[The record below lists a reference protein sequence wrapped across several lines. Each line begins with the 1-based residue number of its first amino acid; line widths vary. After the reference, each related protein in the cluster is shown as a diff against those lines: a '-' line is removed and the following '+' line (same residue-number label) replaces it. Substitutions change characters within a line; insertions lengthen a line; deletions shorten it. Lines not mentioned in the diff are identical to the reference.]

1 MSKSIN
7 ILIVEDNV
15 LIADDMQ
22 MILEDMGY
30 NVAANVT
37 SYEKA
42 VEALNNNTIDLALL
56 DIQLATEKSG
66 IDVGE
71 YIREKFDIPFV
82 FVTSNS
88 DKETV
93 NQAKHVKPNGYLV
106 KPFEEKDLFTTIEI
120 TMSNFQES
128 ETSDSEGSST
138 SKNLLKKSIFVKD
151 SHLYRKIVFKDI
163 LYIKSD
169 NVYIEIYTTGKTY
182 VVRSTLKDFL
192 KKLPKNDFYRTS
204 KSYII
209 NIKHVQALNSRDI
222 IINEKLIPI
231 SKEYKPI
238 IQQMLNI

>member
-30 NVAANVT
+30 TVAANVT

-42 VEALNNNTIDLALL
+42 VEALTEHTIDLALL

-93 NQAKHVKPNGYLV
+93 NQAKEVKPNGYLV

-128 ETSDSEGSST
+128 GSESDTSSS
-138 SKNLLKKSIFVKD
+138 KKILKKSIFVKD
-151 SHLYRKIVFKDI
+151 SHLYRKIIFKDI

-192 KKLPKNDFYRTS
+192 TKLPKNDFHRTS

-209 NIKHVQALNSRDI
+209 NVKHVQALNSRDI
-222 IINEKLIPI
+222 IINDKMIPV

-238 IQQMLNI
+238 IQEILGL

>member
-1 MSKSIN
+1 MEKSIN

-30 NVAANVT
+30 TVVANVT

-42 VEALNNNTIDLALL
+42 IKALEKETIDLALL

-66 IDVGE
+66 IDVGK
-71 YIREKFDIPFV
+71 YIRENHDIPFV
-82 FVTSNS
+82 FITSNS
-88 DKETV
+88 DKETIT
-93 NQAKHVKPNGYLV
+93 QAKEVKPNGYLV
-106 KPFEEKDLFTTIEI
+106 KPFEEKDLYTTIEI
-120 TMSNFQES
+120 TMSNFEEAS
-128 ETSDSEGSST
+128 LSDS
-138 SKNLLKKSIFVKD
+138 SKNKSILKNSIFVKD

-163 LYIKSD
+163 LYVKSD

-182 VVRSTLKDFL
+182 VIRSTLKDFL
-192 KKLPKNDFYRTS
+192 KKLPSKYFLRTS

-209 NIKHVQALNSRDI
+209 NVKHVQAMNSRDVI
-222 IINEKLIPI
+222 IDDKMIPV

-238 IQQMLNI
+238 IQEMLNI

>member
-1 MSKSIN
+1 MEKAIN

-30 NVAANVT
+30 SVVANVT

-42 VEALNNNTIDLALL
+42 VVALKENTIDLALL

-66 IDVGE
+66 IDIGKH
-71 YIREKFDIPFV
+71 IRENYDIPFV
-82 FVTSNS
+82 FITSNS
-88 DKETV
+88 DKETL
-93 NQAKHVKPNGYLV
+93 NQAKEVKPNGYLV
-106 KPFEEKDLFTTIEI
+106 KPFEEKDLYTTIEI
-120 TMSNFQES
+120 TMSNFEES
-128 ETSDSEGSST
+128 ETKNEGNK
-138 SKNLLKKSIFVKD
+138 KNKNISKKSIFVKD
-151 SHLYRKIVFKDI
+151 SHLYRKIIFKDI

-169 NVYIEIYTTGKTY
+169 NVYIEIYTTSKTY

-192 KKLPKNDFYRTS
+192 KKLPTDDFLRTS

-209 NIKHVQALNSRDI
+209 NIRHVQAMNSRDVI
-222 IINEKLIPI
+222 IDDKMIPV

-238 IQQMLNI
+238 IQEMLNI

>member
-1 MSKSIN
+1 MNKSIN

-30 NVAANVT
+30 NVVANVI

-42 VEALNNNTIDLALL
+42 IDVLKTETVDLALL
-56 DIQLATEKSG
+56 DIQLATEKTG
-66 IDVGE
+66 IDLGK
-71 YIREKFDIPFV
+71 YIRENLDIPFV

-106 KPFEEKDLFTTIEI
+106 KPFQEKDLFTTIEI
-120 TMSNFQES
+120 TMSNFQE
-128 ETSDSEGSST
+128 T
-138 SKNLLKKSIFVKD
+138 SKPETAKNNSNILKKSIFVKD

-169 NVYIEIYTTGKTY
+169 NVYIEIYTTAKTY

-192 KKLPKNDFYRTS
+192 TKLPQDDFVRTS

-222 IINEKLIPI
+222 IIDDKLIPI
-231 SKEYKPI
+231 SKEYKPV

>member
-15 LIADDMQ
+15 LTADDMQ

-30 NVAANVT
+30 NVVANVT

-42 VEALNNNTIDLALL
+42 IDALNNNTIDLALL

-120 TMSNFQES
+120 TMSNFQETAPL
-128 ETSDSEGSST
+128 ESSPST
-138 SKNLLKKSIFVKD
+138 NIVKKSIFVKD

-169 NVYIEIYTTGKTY
+169 NVYIEIYTKDKTY

-192 KKLPKNDFYRTS
+192 KKLPKNDFCRTS

-222 IINEKLIPI
+222 IIDDKLIPI

>member
-1 MSKSIN
+1 MEKAIS

-30 NVAANVT
+30 NVVANVT

-42 VEALNNNTIDLALL
+42 VVALEENTIDLALL

-66 IDVGE
+66 IDIGKH
-71 YIREKFDIPFV
+71 IRDNYDIPFV

-88 DKETV
+88 DKETL
-93 NQAKHVKPNGYLV
+93 NQAKEVKPNGYLV
-106 KPFEEKDLFTTIEI
+106 KPFEEKDLYTTIEI
-120 TMSNFQES
+120 TMSNFEES
-128 ETSDSEGSST
+128 ETKVE
-138 SKNLLKKSIFVKD
+138 SKKNKSVLKKSIFVKD
-151 SHLYRKIVFKDI
+151 SHLYRKIIFKDI

-192 KKLPKNDFYRTS
+192 KKLPQDDFLRTS

-209 NIKHVQALNSRDI
+209 NIRHVQAMNSRDVI
-222 IINEKLIPI
+222 IDDKMIPV
-231 SKEYKPI
+231 SKEFKPI
-238 IQQMLNI
+238 IQEMLNI

>member
-30 NVAANVT
+30 TVAANVT

-42 VEALNNNTIDLALL
+42 VEALDKYTIDLALL
-56 DIQLATEKSG
+56 DIQLATQKSG

-71 YIREKFDIPFV
+71 YIRANFDIPFV

-93 NQAKHVKPNGYLV
+93 NQAKEVKPNGYLV

-128 ETSDSEGSST
+128 APEATS
-138 SKNLLKKSIFVKD
+138 SKKILKKSIFVKD
-151 SHLYRKIVFKDI
+151 SHLYRKIIFKDI

-192 KKLPKNDFYRTS
+192 TKLPKSDFHRTS

-209 NIKHVQALNSRDI
+209 NVKHVQALNSRDI
-222 IINEKLIPI
+222 IINDKMIPV

-238 IQQMLNI
+238 IQEILGL

>member
-56 DIQLATEKSG
+56 DIQLATEKTG
-66 IDVGE
+66 INVGE

>member
-1 MSKSIN
+1 MEKAIS

-30 NVAANVT
+30 NVVANVT

-42 VEALNNNTIDLALL
+42 VVALEENTIDLALL

-66 IDVGE
+66 IDIGKH
-71 YIREKFDIPFV
+71 IRDNYDIPFV

-88 DKETV
+88 DKETL
-93 NQAKHVKPNGYLV
+93 NQAKEVKPNGYLV
-106 KPFEEKDLFTTIEI
+106 KPFEEKDLYTTIEI
-120 TMSNFQES
+120 TMSNFEES
-128 ETSDSEGSST
+128 ETKAE
-138 SKNLLKKSIFVKD
+138 SKKNKSVLKKSIFVKD
-151 SHLYRKIVFKDI
+151 SHLYRKIIFKDI

-192 KKLPKNDFYRTS
+192 KKLPQEDFLRTS

-209 NIKHVQALNSRDI
+209 NIRHVQAMNSRDVI
-222 IINEKLIPI
+222 IDDKMIPV
-231 SKEYKPI
+231 SKEFKPI
-238 IQQMLNI
+238 IQEMLNI

>member
-1 MSKSIN
+1 MNKSIN

-42 VEALNNNTIDLALL
+42 IEVLKKEPIDLALL

-66 IDVGE
+66 IDIGR
-71 YIREKFDIPFV
+71 YIREKLDIPFV

-93 NQAKHVKPNGYLV
+93 NQAKNVKPNGYLV
-106 KPFEEKDLFTTIEI
+106 KPFQEKDLFTTIEI
-120 TMSNFQES
+120 TMSNFQETEKS
-128 ETSDSEGSST
+128 EPNLAT
-138 SKNLLKKSIFVKD
+138 SKNILKKSIFVKD

-169 NVYIEIYTTGKTY
+169 NVYIEIYTIAKTY
-182 VVRSTLKDFL
+182 VIRSTLKDFL
-192 KKLPKNDFYRTS
+192 KKLPKNDFVRTS

-222 IINEKLIPI
+222 IIDDKLIPI
-231 SKEYKPI
+231 SKEYKPV
-238 IQQMLNI
+238 IQQMLDI

>member
-30 NVAANVT
+30 TVSANVT

-42 VEALNNNTIDLALL
+42 VEALNENTIDLALL

-71 YIREKFDIPFV
+71 YIRQNFDIPFV

-93 NQAKHVKPNGYLV
+93 NQAKNVKPNGYLV

-120 TMSNFQES
+120 TMSNFQEAVPDP
-128 ETSDSEGSST
+128 ETSA
-138 SKNLLKKSIFVKD
+138 SKKISKKSIFVKD

-163 LYIKSD
+163 LYVKSD
-169 NVYIEIYTTGKTY
+169 NVYIEIYTTCKTY

-192 KKLPKNDFYRTS
+192 LKLPKNDFYRTS

-222 IINEKLIPI
+222 IINDKMIPI
-231 SKEYKPI
+231 SKENKPI
-238 IQQMLNI
+238 IQAILNL

>member
-1 MSKSIN
+1 MEKAIS

-30 NVAANVT
+30 NVVANVT

-42 VEALNNNTIDLALL
+42 VVALEENTIDLALL

-66 IDVGE
+66 IDIGKH
-71 YIREKFDIPFV
+71 IRDNYDIPFV

-88 DKETV
+88 DKETL
-93 NQAKHVKPNGYLV
+93 NQAKEVKPNGYLV
-106 KPFEEKDLFTTIEI
+106 KPFEEKDLYTTIEI
-120 TMSNFQES
+120 TMSNFEES
-128 ETSDSEGSST
+128 ETKAE
-138 SKNLLKKSIFVKD
+138 SKKNKSVLKKSIFVKD
-151 SHLYRKIVFKDI
+151 SHLYREIIFKDI

-192 KKLPKNDFYRTS
+192 KKLPQDDFLRTS

-209 NIKHVQALNSRDI
+209 NIRHVQAMNSRDVI
-222 IINEKLIPI
+222 IDDKMIPV
-231 SKEYKPI
+231 SKEFKPI
-238 IQQMLNI
+238 IQEMLNI

>member
-1 MSKSIN
+1 MEKAIS

-30 NVAANVT
+30 NVVANVT

-42 VEALNNNTIDLALL
+42 VVALEENTIDLALL

-66 IDVGE
+66 IDIGQH
-71 YIREKFDIPFV
+71 IRDNYDIPFV

-88 DKETV
+88 DKETL
-93 NQAKHVKPNGYLV
+93 NQAKEVKPNGYLV
-106 KPFEEKDLFTTIEI
+106 KPFEEKDLYTTIEI
-120 TMSNFQES
+120 TMSNFEES
-128 ETSDSEGSST
+128 ETKAE
-138 SKNLLKKSIFVKD
+138 SKKNKSVLKKSIFVKD
-151 SHLYRKIVFKDI
+151 SHLYRKIIFKDI

-192 KKLPKNDFYRTS
+192 KKLPQDDFLRTS

-209 NIKHVQALNSRDI
+209 NIRHVQAMNSRDVI
-222 IINEKLIPI
+222 IDDKMIPV
-231 SKEYKPI
+231 SKEFKPI
-238 IQQMLNI
+238 IQEMLNI

>member
-1 MSKSIN
+1 MSKPIN

-30 NVAANVT
+30 NVIANVT
-37 SYEKA
+37 SYETA
-42 VEALNNNTIDLALL
+42 IEALNSNTVDLALL
-56 DIQLATEKSG
+56 DIQLATKKSG
-66 IDVGE
+66 IDIGE
-71 YIREKFDIPFV
+71 YIRDKFDIPFV

-93 NQAKHVKPNGYLV
+93 NQAKQVKPNGYLV

-120 TMSNFQES
+120 TMSNFQETKPSS
-128 ETSDSEGSST
+128 ESKV
-138 SKNLLKKSIFVKD
+138 SKNFLKKSIFVKD

-169 NVYIEIYTTGKTY
+169 NVYIEIYTNEKMH
-182 VVRSTLKDFL
+182 VIRSTLKDFL
-192 KKLPKNDFYRTS
+192 TKLPQDDFYRTS

-209 NIKHVQALNSRDI
+209 NIKHVQALNSRDV
-222 IINEKLIPI
+222 IINDKLIPI
-231 SKEYKPI
+231 SKEYKSI
-238 IQQMLNI
+238 IQKRLNI

>member
-1 MSKSIN
+1 MNKSIN

-30 NVAANVT
+30 NVVANVT

-42 VEALNNNTIDLALL
+42 VDALQNESIDLALL

-66 IDVGE
+66 IDVGK
-71 YIREKFDIPFV
+71 YIREKLDIPFV

-88 DKETV
+88 DRETV
-93 NQAKHVKPNGYLV
+93 DHAKNVKPNGYLV
-106 KPFEEKDLFTTIEI
+106 KPFQEKDLYATIEI
-120 TMSNFQES
+120 TMSNFQETEKS
-128 ETSDSEGSST
+128 NFDTNEN
-138 SKNLLKKSIFVKD
+138 KNVLKKSIFVKD

-169 NVYIEIYTTGKTY
+169 NVYIEIYTTAKTY

-192 KKLPKNDFYRTS
+192 KKLPPNDFVRTS

-222 IINEKLIPI
+222 IIDDKLIPI
-231 SKEYKPI
+231 SKEYKPV

>member
-1 MSKSIN
+1 MEKAIN

-30 NVAANVT
+30 CVVDNVT

-42 VEALNNNTIDLALL
+42 VIALEEHTVDLALL

-66 IDVGE
+66 IDIGKH
-71 YIREKFDIPFV
+71 IRQKYDIPFV

-88 DKETV
+88 DKETL
-93 NQAKHVKPNGYLV
+93 NQAKEVKPNGYLV
-106 KPFEEKDLFTTIEI
+106 KPFEEKDLYTTIEI
-120 TMSNFQES
+120 TMSNFEENES
-128 ETSDSEGSST
+128 KDEGKK
-138 SKNLLKKSIFVKD
+138 SKKILKKSIFVKD
-151 SHLYRKIVFKDI
+151 SHLYRKIIFKDI

-169 NVYIEIYTTGKTY
+169 NVYIEIYTNSKTY

-192 KKLPKNDFYRTS
+192 KKLPTEDFLRTS

-209 NIKHVQALNSRDI
+209 NIRHVQAMNSRDV
-222 IINEKLIPI
+222 IINDKMIPV

-238 IQQMLNI
+238 IQDMLNI

>member
-30 NVAANVT
+30 TVVANVT

-42 VEALNNNTIDLALL
+42 VEALTEHTIDLALL
-56 DIQLATEKSG
+56 DIQLATDKSG

-71 YIREKFDIPFV
+71 YIRNKFDIPFV

-93 NQAKHVKPNGYLV
+93 NQAKEVKPNGYLV

-120 TMSNFQES
+120 TMSNFQEA
-128 ETSDSEGSST
+128 ETENTT
-138 SKNLLKKSIFVKD
+138 SKKILKKSIFVKD
-151 SHLYRKIVFKDI
+151 SHLYRKIIFKDI

-192 KKLPKNDFYRTS
+192 TKLPKSDFHRTS

-209 NIKHVQALNSRDI
+209 NVKHVQALNSRDI
-222 IINEKLIPI
+222 IINDKMIPI

-238 IQQMLNI
+238 IQEILGL

>member
-1 MSKSIN
+1 MNKSIN

-22 MILEDMGY
+22 MILEEMGY
-30 NVAANVT
+30 NVVANVT

-42 VEALNNNTIDLALL
+42 IDVLKNDSVDLALL
-56 DIQLATEKSG
+56 DIQLASEKSG
-66 IDVGE
+66 IDVGK
-71 YIREKFDIPFV
+71 YIRDNLDIPFV

-106 KPFEEKDLFTTIEI
+106 KPFQEKDLFTTIEI
-120 TMSNFQES
+120 TMSNFQE
-128 ETSDSEGSST
+128 T
-138 SKNLLKKSIFVKD
+138 SKPEIAKNNSDILKKSIFVKD
-151 SHLYRKIVFKDI
+151 SHLYRKIVFEDI

-169 NVYIEIYTTGKTY
+169 NVYIEIYTTAKTY

-192 KKLPKNDFYRTS
+192 TKLPQDDFVRTS

-222 IINEKLIPI
+222 IINDKLIPI
-231 SKEYKPI
+231 SKEYKSA

>member
-1 MSKSIN
+1 MEKAIS

-30 NVAANVT
+30 NVVANVT

-42 VEALNNNTIDLALL
+42 IVALEENTVDLALL

-66 IDVGE
+66 IDVGKH
-71 YIREKFDIPFV
+71 IRDNYDIPFV
-82 FVTSNS
+82 FITSNS
-88 DKETV
+88 DKETL
-93 NQAKHVKPNGYLV
+93 NQAKEVKPNGYLV
-106 KPFEEKDLFTTIEI
+106 KPFEEKDLYTTIEI
-120 TMSNFQES
+120 TMSNFEES
-128 ETSDSEGSST
+128 GTKEEVK
-138 SKNLLKKSIFVKD
+138 KNKSILKKSIFVKD
-151 SHLYRKIVFKDI
+151 SHLYRKIIFKDI

-169 NVYIEIYTTGKTY
+169 NVYIEIYTTAKTY

-192 KKLPKNDFYRTS
+192 KKLPQDDFLRTS

-209 NIKHVQALNSRDI
+209 NIKHVQAMNSRDVI
-222 IINEKLIPI
+222 IDDKMIPI

-238 IQQMLNI
+238 IQKMLNI

>member
-1 MSKSIN
+1 MEKAIS

-30 NVAANVT
+30 NVVANVT

-42 VEALNNNTIDLALL
+42 IVALEENTVDLALL

-66 IDVGE
+66 IDVGKH
-71 YIREKFDIPFV
+71 IRDNYDIPFV
-82 FVTSNS
+82 FITSNS
-88 DKETV
+88 DKETL
-93 NQAKHVKPNGYLV
+93 NQAKEVKPNGYLV
-106 KPFEEKDLFTTIEI
+106 KPFEEKDLYTTIEI
-120 TMSNFQES
+120 TMSNFEES
-128 ETSDSEGSST
+128 GTKEEVK
-138 SKNLLKKSIFVKD
+138 KNKSILKKSIFVKD
-151 SHLYRKIVFKDI
+151 SHLYRKIIFKDI

-169 NVYIEIYTTGKTY
+169 NVYIEIYTMAKTY

-192 KKLPKNDFYRTS
+192 KKLPQDDFLRTS

-209 NIKHVQALNSRDI
+209 NIKHVQAMNSRDVI
-222 IINEKLIPI
+222 IDDKMIPI

-238 IQQMLNI
+238 IQKMLNI

>member
-1 MSKSIN
+1 MEKAIN

-30 NVAANVT
+30 NVVANVT

-42 VEALNNNTIDLALL
+42 VIALEKNTIDLALL

-66 IDVGE
+66 IDIGKH
-71 YIREKFDIPFV
+71 IRDKYDIPFV

-88 DKETV
+88 DKETL
-93 NQAKHVKPNGYLV
+93 NQAKEVKPNGYLV
-106 KPFEEKDLFTTIEI
+106 KPFEEKDLYTTIEI
-120 TMSNFQES
+120 TMSNFEES
-128 ETSDSEGSST
+128 ETKAE
-138 SKNLLKKSIFVKD
+138 SKKNKSVLKKSIFVKD
-151 SHLYRKIVFKDI
+151 SHLYRKIIFKDI

-192 KKLPKNDFYRTS
+192 KKLPQDDFLRTS

-209 NIKHVQALNSRDI
+209 NIRHVQAMNSRDVI
-222 IINEKLIPI
+222 IDDKMIPV
-231 SKEYKPI
+231 SKEFKPI
-238 IQQMLNI
+238 IQEMLNI

>member
-1 MSKSIN
+1 MNKSIN

-30 NVAANVT
+30 NVLANVT

-42 VEALNNNTIDLALL
+42 VEVLKNESIDLALL

-66 IDVGE
+66 IDIGR
-71 YIREKFDIPFV
+71 YIRENLDIPFV

-88 DKETV
+88 DVETV
-93 NQAKHVKPNGYLV
+93 NNAKNVKPNGYLV
-106 KPFEEKDLFTTIEI
+106 KPFQEKDLFTTIEI

-128 ETSDSEGSST
+128 DKSQPTT
-138 SKNLLKKSIFVKD
+138 NVSKNILKKSIFVKD

-169 NVYIEIYTTGKTY
+169 NVYIEIYTTAKTY

-192 KKLPKNDFYRTS
+192 KKLPKNDFVRTS

-222 IINEKLIPI
+222 IIDDKLIPI
-231 SKEYKPI
+231 SKEYKPV

>member
-30 NVAANVT
+30 NVVANVT

-42 VEALNNNTIDLALL
+42 IDVLKKEPVDLALL
-56 DIQLATEKSG
+56 DIQLASEKSG
-66 IDVGE
+66 IDIGK
-71 YIREKFDIPFV
+71 YIRQKLDIPFV

-93 NQAKHVKPNGYLV
+93 NQAKNVKPNGYLV
-106 KPFEEKDLFTTIEI
+106 KPFQEKDLFATIEI
-120 TMSNFQES
+120 TMSNFQET
-128 ETSDSEGSST
+128 EKN
-138 SKNLLKKSIFVKD
+138 SKNDNNSTGILKKSIFVKD

-163 LYIKSD
+163 QYIKSD
-169 NVYIEIYTTGKTY
+169 NVYIEIYTTAKTY

-192 KKLPKNDFYRTS
+192 KKLPKKDFVRTS

-209 NIKHVQALNSRDI
+209 NIEHVQALNSRDI
-222 IINEKLIPI
+222 IIDDKLIPI
-231 SKEYKPI
+231 SKEYKPA

>member
-42 VEALNNNTIDLALL
+42 VEALNENTIDLALL

-66 IDVGE
+66 IDVGG
-71 YIREKFDIPFV
+71 YIRENFNIPIV

-128 ETSDSEGSST
+128 ETSIAENAT

-182 VVRSTLKDFL
+182 VIRSTLKDFL

-222 IINEKLIPI
+222 IINDKLIPI

>member
-1 MSKSIN
+1 MEKSIN

-30 NVAANVT
+30 SVVANVT

-42 VEALNNNTIDLALL
+42 IIALKDNIIDLALL

-66 IDVGE
+66 IDIGKH
-71 YIREKFDIPFV
+71 IRENYDIPFV
-82 FVTSNS
+82 FITSNS
-88 DKETV
+88 DKETI
-93 NQAKHVKPNGYLV
+93 NQAKEVKPNGYLV
-106 KPFEEKDLFTTIEI
+106 KPFEEKDLYTTIEI
-120 TMSNFQES
+120 TMSNFE
-128 ETSDSEGSST
+128 ETDSNDDDIKKN
-138 SKNLLKKSIFVKD
+138 KNLLKKSIFVKD

-192 KKLPKNDFYRTS
+192 KKLPQDDFLRTS

-209 NIKHVQALNSRDI
+209 NIRHVQAMNSRDVI
-222 IINEKLIPI
+222 IDDVMIPV

-238 IQQMLNI
+238 IQEMLNI

>member
-1 MSKSIN
+1 MEKAIS

-30 NVAANVT
+30 NVVANVT

-42 VEALNNNTIDLALL
+42 VVALEENTIDLALL

-66 IDVGE
+66 IDIGKH
-71 YIREKFDIPFV
+71 IRDNYDIPFV

-88 DKETV
+88 DKETL
-93 NQAKHVKPNGYLV
+93 NQAKEVKPNGYLV
-106 KPFEEKDLFTTIEI
+106 KPFEEKDLYTTIEI
-120 TMSNFQES
+120 TMSNFEES
-128 ETSDSEGSST
+128 ETKVE
-138 SKNLLKKSIFVKD
+138 SKKNKSVLKKSIFVKD
-151 SHLYRKIVFKDI
+151 SHLYRKIIFKDI

-192 KKLPKNDFYRTS
+192 KKLPQEDFLRTS

-209 NIKHVQALNSRDI
+209 NIRHVQAMNSRDVI
-222 IINEKLIPI
+222 IDDKMIPV
-231 SKEYKPI
+231 SKEFKPI
-238 IQQMLNI
+238 IQEMLNI

>member
-1 MSKSIN
+1 MEKAIN

-30 NVAANVT
+30 TVVANVT

-42 VEALNNNTIDLALL
+42 IVALEDNIVDLALL

-66 IDVGE
+66 IDVGKH
-71 YIREKFDIPFV
+71 IRDNYDIPFV
-82 FVTSNS
+82 FITSNS
-88 DKETV
+88 DKETL
-93 NQAKHVKPNGYLV
+93 NQAKEVRPNGYLV
-106 KPFEEKDLFTTIEI
+106 KPFEEKDLYTTIEI
-120 TMSNFQES
+120 TMSNFE
-128 ETSDSEGSST
+128 ERAVHDEVNKKN
-138 SKNLLKKSIFVKD
+138 KNLTKKSIFVKD
-151 SHLYRKIVFKDI
+151 SHLYRKIIFKDI

-169 NVYIEIYTTGKTY
+169 NVYIEIYTTEKTY

-192 KKLPKNDFYRTS
+192 KKLPEDDFIRTS

-209 NIKHVQALNSRDI
+209 NIKHVQAMNSRDVI
-222 IINEKLIPI
+222 IDDKMIPI

-238 IQQMLNI
+238 IQKLLDI

>member
-1 MSKSIN
+1 MEKAIS

-30 NVAANVT
+30 NVVANVT

-42 VEALNNNTIDLALL
+42 VVALEENTIDLALL

-66 IDVGE
+66 IDIGKH
-71 YIREKFDIPFV
+71 IRDNYDIPFV

-88 DKETV
+88 DKETL
-93 NQAKHVKPNGYLV
+93 NQAKEVKPNGYLV
-106 KPFEEKDLFTTIEI
+106 KPFEEKDLYTTIEI
-120 TMSNFQES
+120 TMSNFEES
-128 ETSDSEGSST
+128 ETKAE
-138 SKNLLKKSIFVKD
+138 SKKNKSVLKKSIFVKD
-151 SHLYRKIVFKDI
+151 SHLYRKIIFKDI

-192 KKLPKNDFYRTS
+192 KKLPQDDFLRTS

-209 NIKHVQALNSRDI
+209 NIRHVQAMNSRDVI
-222 IINEKLIPI
+222 IDDKMIPV
-231 SKEYKPI
+231 SKEFKPI
-238 IQQMLNI
+238 IQEMLNI

>member
-1 MSKSIN
+1 MGKVIN

-30 NVAANVT
+30 NVVANVT

-42 VEALNNNTIDLALL
+42 VVALKDNAIDLALL

-66 IDVGE
+66 IDIGKH
-71 YIREKFDIPFV
+71 IRENYDIPFV
-82 FVTSNS
+82 FITSNS
-88 DKETV
+88 DKETL
-93 NQAKHVKPNGYLV
+93 NQAKEVKPNGYLV
-106 KPFEEKDLFTTIEI
+106 KPFEEKDLYTTIEI
-120 TMSNFQES
+120 TMSNFE
-128 ETSDSEGSST
+128 ENDSKNEGSK
-138 SKNLLKKSIFVKD
+138 KNKSILKKSIFVKD
-151 SHLYRKIVFKDI
+151 SHLYRKIIFKDI

-169 NVYIEIYTTGKTY
+169 NVYIEIYTTSKTY

-192 KKLPKNDFYRTS
+192 KKLPKDDFLRTS

-209 NIKHVQALNSRDI
+209 NIKHVQAMNSRDVI
-222 IINEKLIPI
+222 IDDKMIPI

-238 IQQMLNI
+238 IQEMLDI